1 MGKLDIQGLIR
12 TTVTIGAII
21 GGYYYA
27 MGRLDSHVENR
38 DIHKTTAELS
48 EMFVLRREW
57 ESNHTA
63 LREDVRYLR
72 NRTDAIYE
80 RITSEAVQEQ
90 FSPFAP
96 CKRGAHDG
104 RKGRIRQSRM
114 GNLFYGVCAGSGQG
128 GKRNAYCFAGKA
140 RQYCKDDFHIPQY
153 ASERGDT
160 AYDAHNMARLQTR
173 NFKRPDFQ
181 RRQEFCI
188 RRGRE
193 EVLIWRRLRYT
204 GKAKSRPECL

>member
-48 EMFVLRREW
+48 EMFVTRREW
-57 ESNHTA
+57 EGNHTA

-80 RITSEAVQEQ
+80 RIT
-90 FSPFAP
+90 
-96 CKRGAHDG
+96 DG
-104 RKGRIRQSRM
+104 GTRK
-114 GNLFYGVCAGSGQG
+114 
-128 GKRNAYCFAGKA
+128 
-140 RQYCKDDFHIPQY
+140 
-153 ASERGDT
+153 
-160 AYDAHNMARLQTR
+160 
-173 NFKRPDFQ
+173 
-181 RRQEFCI
+181 
-188 RRGRE
+188 
-193 EVLIWRRLRYT
+193 
-204 GKAKSRPECL
+204 

>member
-38 DIHKTTAELS
+38 DIHKTPAELS

-80 RITSEAVQEQ
+80 RIT
-90 FSPFAP
+90 
-96 CKRGAHDG
+96 DG
-104 RKGRIRQSRM
+104 GTRK
-114 GNLFYGVCAGSGQG
+114 
-128 GKRNAYCFAGKA
+128 
-140 RQYCKDDFHIPQY
+140 
-153 ASERGDT
+153 
-160 AYDAHNMARLQTR
+160 
-173 NFKRPDFQ
+173 
-181 RRQEFCI
+181 
-188 RRGRE
+188 
-193 EVLIWRRLRYT
+193 
-204 GKAKSRPECL
+204 